1 MKKKIAGISALVLTF
16 SMILSSCSLFGGS
29 KKKDEDDSDLNED
42 IVEVV
47 EGYFKT
53 LSKGNVKKLDKY
65 TEDTAFAETED
76 YSADQTA
83 AFLAF
88 AGKIK
93 CSVEEAEGSEKK
105 GEGTATVKLTFPD
118 AETIAAE
125 HCIDGGLVQPEE
137 LISALEDKKAKTVK
151 KEIDIDLVYDDGWTI
166 EDDSPIYKVLV
177 KDSFQDIVDMLDE
190 TSVPTPI
197 PTSEATTEAT
207 TEATEPSEKET
218 TPATSDPSQ
227 GGSETDDSDPSSS
240 TKDTTKAPDNNPP
253 FETQAGPGIGDRHI
267 VSADEFDK
275 LMKEYR
281 FTSNDESED
290 GYIMREYTIDAD
302 DMYVTYLEFEDSEE
316 LRANQEFLDEMIDE
330 ILYEDLPLADGTVSD
345 RWDKNTHNVY
355 SQKISSMDNHS
366 IDVYV
371 YRDATTVAI
380 IAIDEYPNADV
391 SVDYYMLIEKLGIWD
406 FDMDID

>member
-1 MKKKIAGISALVLTF
+1 MKKKIAGISALVLSF
-16 SMILSSCSLFGGS
+16 SMILSSCSIFGGS

-83 AFLAF
+83 AFQAF

-105 GEGTATVKLTFPD
+105 GEGTASVKLTFVD
-118 AETIAAE
+118 AEKVAVE
-125 HCIDGGLVQPEE
+125 HTIDGGMVEADE

-151 KEIDIDLVYDDGWTI
+151 KEVEIDLVYDDGWMI

-177 KDSFQDIVDMLDE
+177 KDSFQDIADMLE
-190 TSVPTPI
+190 TVPEPTPI
-197 PTSEATTEAT
+197 PTTEAT
-207 TEATEPSEKET
+207 TEATETTERET

-227 GGSETDDSDPSSS
+227 GSSETDDSDPSSS
-240 TKDTTKAPDNNPP
+240 TQDTTKAPDNNPP

-275 LMKEYR
+275 IMKEYR

-380 IAIDEYPNADV
+380 IAIDEYPDADV